1 MINDDEVFY
10 HEFDEPFADGWP
22 VSPKGWYYIN
32 LLGRQRPYGP
42 FATKAAAK
50 AKAKTLSM
58 PSV

>member
-32 LLGRQRPYGP
+32 LLGRRPYGP
-42 FATKAAAK
+42 FATKAE
-50 AKAKTLSM
+50 AKAKTLSVHPM
-58 PSV
+58 